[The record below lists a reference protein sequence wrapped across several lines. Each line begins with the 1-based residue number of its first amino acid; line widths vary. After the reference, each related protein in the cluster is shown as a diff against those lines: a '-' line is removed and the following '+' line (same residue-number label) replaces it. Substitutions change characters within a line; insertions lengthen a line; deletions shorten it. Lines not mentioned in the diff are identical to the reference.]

1 MMHWTRR
8 RFLKTLGLGTAAFSL
23 NAQWMPQ
30 AWAETASSR
39 RFISCYFSGG
49 WDTLLCLDPRSP
61 GDFPTFNPGTQT
73 VYPGYE
79 MLDGNY
85 PNDVVVPDA
94 ANYPHMTFGPAIGA
108 FAAAHYQKSCI
119 VRGVSMNTLTHGVGR
134 NFFLTGKEPRGLAAN
149 GSSLGTQVVSAQGEL
164 LPIPNLAANVS
175 AFNEA
180 EPKWASP
187 LSVNNVSDLIA
198 VLDDGPDAPAGD
210 IRAALDRYRSTAVD
224 CDPALYDRE
233 GFLGFIRDTQT
244 KARELVSQQLSGR
257 FKFTNGNDPEMV
269 DIRARYG
276 IPGNM
281 SGSGAQ
287 AALAY
292 QAIKYDIAQSVTI
305 QLASSLDT
313 HDEDWATD
321 HPANL
326 QEGFNALSQLVTD
339 LENTPNQE
347 GGTLLDN
354 TTILCFSEFGRTAN
368 INARGGRDHNLNS
381 SALMLGAGVPKG
393 VVIGGTSDNGLGSYG
408 INPETGAVVDGGHV
422 LTPTDIHASIM
433 QAAGFDTGYLR
444 TEGLPC
450 LMDTSES

>member
-1 MMHWTRR
+1 M
-8 RFLKTLGLGTAAFSL
+8 
-23 NAQWMPQ
+23 
-30 AWAETASSR
+30 
-39 RFISCYFSGG
+39 
-49 WDTLLCLDPRSP
+49 
-61 GDFPTFNPGTQT
+61 
-73 VYPGYE
+73 
-79 MLDGNY
+79 
-85 PNDVVVPDA
+85 
-94 ANYPHMTFGPAIGA
+94 
-108 FAAAHYQKSCI
+108 
-119 VRGVSMNTLTHGVGR
+119 
-134 NFFLTGKEPRGLAAN
+134 
-149 GSSLGTQVVSAQGEL
+149 
-164 LPIPNLAANVS
+164 
-175 AFNEA
+175 
-180 EPKWASP
+180 
-187 LSVNNVSDLIA
+187 
-198 VLDDGPDAPAGD
+198 
-210 IRAALDRYRSTAVD
+210 D
-224 CDPALYDRE
+224 CDPALYDRK

-244 KARELVSQQLSGR
+244 KARELVAQELSGR
-257 FKFTNGNDPEMV
+257 FKFTNGSDPEMV
-269 DIRARYG
+269 GIRARYG

-305 QLASSLDT
+305 QLASGLDT

-381 SALMLGAGVPKG
+381 AALMLGAGVPKG

-433 QAAGFDTGYLR
+433 QAAGFDTDYLR

-450 LMDTSES
+450 LMDTSEN